1 MGYAYILS
9 LHHNFVMM
17 LRWFKKT
24 KSKKKPPYSNK
35 DWIELLQ
42 APADKRAIVE
52 LRKYLVRGLKPALS
66 KYVDRELDQFVED
79 VAQDALLKV
88 LDNVHTFRGESKLTT
103 WAMKIAVREGLTV
116 LRRKRWNNISIEDL
130 KGPNPD
136 RESGEIFSETFA
148 SNEPSPELSTAQKM
162 MMEKVQS
169 IIDNVLTDKQ
179 RKVMIALMIHGLPI
193 TIVAEQMNTNRNNLY
208 KLVYDARK
216 KLKNEF
222 EVQGIDPEEMLKE
235 LSGS

>member
-1 MGYAYILS
+1 
-9 LHHNFVMM
+9 M

-24 KSKKKPPYSNK
+24 NSKKKPPYSNE
-35 DWIELLQ
+35 DWMELLQ
-42 APADKRAIVE
+42 EPADERAIIE
-52 LRKYLVRGLKPALS
+52 LRKYLIRGLKPALS

-79 VAQDALLKV
+79 VAQDAMLKV
-88 LDNVHTFRGESKLTT
+88 LDNVHTFRAESKLTT

-116 LRRKRWNNISIEDL
+116 LRRKQWNNISIEDL
-130 KGPNPD
+130 KGPNRD
-136 RESGEIFSETFA
+136 KDSGEVFSKNFA
-148 SNEPSPELSTAQKM
+148 SNDPSPELTTAQKM
-162 MMEKVQS
+162 LMEKVQS
-169 IIDNVLTDKQ
+169 IIENVLTDKQ
-179 RKVMIALMIHGLPI
+179 RKVMTALMIDGLPI

-235 LSGS
+235 LAGS